1 MLPGTDKGYIGGVDL
16 AKVHTAAKQRMASKD
31 VLIKKLTAAE
41 APVGAVRTPA
51 VNSPTSTGRP
61 QQMPATGGQLVNWL
75 KQAGFQGEE
84 LRKAWAVAMRESNGR
99 PGAFNGNAA
108 TGDKSYGL
116 FQINMLGSMGASR
129 MKQFG
134 LSSEK
139 DLLDP
144 VVNAKAA
151 YQMSRGG
158 WSPWDI
164 DTSGYNYGRNKAS
177 WQKHYNAYMK
187 YYNEFPSATQNLA
200 MRTAAASKISK

>member
-1 MLPGTDKGYIGGVDL
+1 MALAGTDKGYIGGVDL

-31 VLIKKLTAAE
+31 ALIKKLTAAE
-41 APVGAVRTPA
+41 GPVG
-51 VNSPTSTGRP
+51 NSVSAPSAPTGRP
-61 QQMPATGGQLVNWL
+61 QNMPATGGQLVNWL

-144 VVNAKAA
+144 LVNAKAA

-164 DTSGYNYGRNKAS
+164 DTSGYNYTHNRAS

-187 YYNEFPSATQNLA
+187 YYNQFPSETQNLA
-200 MRTAAASKISK
+200 MRTAAAKKISK

>member
-1 MLPGTDKGYIGGVDL
+1 MPLAGNESGGGFGVDL
-16 AKVHTAAKQRMASKD
+16 AKAHAAAQKRISTNKQIIQELQTPVAGPSVVPAS
-31 VLIKKLTAAE
+31 T
-41 APVGAVRTPA
+41 T
-51 VNSPTSTGRP
+51 RP
-61 QQMPATGGQLVNWL
+61 QQVPATGGQLINWL

-116 FQINMLGSMGASR
+116 FQINMLGSMGAAR

-144 VVNAKAA
+144 LVNARAA

-158 WSPWDI
+158 WSAWDI
-164 DTSGYNYGRNKAS
+164 DTSGYNYNRNRAS

-187 YYNEFPSATQNLA
+187 YYNQFPSATEGLA
-200 MRTAAASKISK
+200 LRSAAAAKISK

>member
-1 MLPGTDKGYIGGVDL
+1 MPFLAQEGARTSIAPVDL
-16 AKVHTAAKQRMASKD
+16 EKAHEAAKRRMQGNTSL
-31 VLIKKLTAAE
+31 VNKLMQADGPTVVPS
-41 APVGAVRTPA
+41 APT
-51 VNSPTSTGRP
+51 RP
-61 QQMPATGGQLVNWL
+61 QQVPATGGQLVNWL

-116 FQINMLGSMGASR
+116 FQINMLGSMGAAR

-134 LSSEK
+134 LKSEQ

-144 VVNAKAA
+144 LVNAKAA

-158 WSPWDI
+158 WSAWDI
-164 DTSGYNYGRNKAS
+164 DPTGYNYNRNRAS

-187 YYNEFPSATQNLA
+187 YYNEFPSATANLA
-200 MRTAAASKISK
+200 MQTAAAKKISK

>member
-1 MLPGTDKGYIGGVDL
+1 MPIAHNETGGVDL
-16 AKVHTAAKQRMASKD
+16 VKAHRAAQQRISTNNS
-31 VLIKKLTAAE
+31 LIKKLQQADGPSVVPSAT
-41 APVGAVRTPA
+41 T
-51 VNSPTSTGRP
+51 RP
-61 QQMPATGGQLVNWL
+61 QQVPASSDQLTNWL

-116 FQINMLGSMGASR
+116 FQINMLGSMGAAR

-134 LSSEK
+134 LKSEQ

-144 VVNAKAA
+144 LVNAKAA

-158 WSPWDI
+158 WSAWDI
-164 DTSGYNYGRNKAS
+164 DTSGYNYGRNQAS
-177 WQKHYNAYMK
+177 WKKHYDAYMK
-187 YYNEFPSATQNLA
+187 YYNQYPSATQNLA
-200 MRTAAASKISK
+200 MRTAAAKKISK